1 MANKQSKAEGVRKEP
16 KLPKSGFA
24 KGLDSDTLEN
34 LEKYALSIV
43 ENESFANQEAQ
54 HVGFDQVL
62 FQHIRLSNTRLKKV
76 HLLDCRLAACDLA
89 NGEWLEASLQ
99 RLELLDCH
107 LTGFRAIE
115 ARLQDVLFQECSGS
129 FVQLRFAVLKTVQ
142 FERCNLS
149 GIDLSGATLTNV
161 SFVDC
166 DLREADLSGATLVNV
181 DLRGSK
187 IDGMHAGV
195 QELKGTTLDH
205 TQALAFVR
213 GLGIKVETAEGPGDM
228 RGRADL
234 YVG

>member
-1 MANKQSKAEGVRKEP
+1 MASKQSKLENVRKGP
-16 KLPKSGFA
+16 MLPKSGLA
-24 KGLDSDTLEN
+24 KGLDSDTLEH
-34 LEKYALSIV
+34 LEKYTLRLL
-43 ENESFANQEAQ
+43 ENQSFANQEAR
-54 HVGFDQVL
+54 HIGFDQII
-62 FQHIRLSNTRLKKV
+62 FQHVRLSNTHLKKAQ
-76 HLLDCRLAACDLA
+76 LLDSRLTACDLA
-89 NGEWLEASLQ
+89 NGEWPEATLQ

-129 FVQLRFAVLKTVQ
+129 FVQLRFAVLKSVH

-149 GIDLSGATLTNV
+149 GIDFQEAKLTNV

-166 DLREADLSGATLVNV
+166 DLSEADLSGATLINV

-187 IDGMHAGV
+187 IDGMRAGV

-213 GLGIKVETAEGPGDM
+213 GLGIKVETAEPSAHP
-228 RGRADL
+228 RSPL
-234 YVG
+234 Q